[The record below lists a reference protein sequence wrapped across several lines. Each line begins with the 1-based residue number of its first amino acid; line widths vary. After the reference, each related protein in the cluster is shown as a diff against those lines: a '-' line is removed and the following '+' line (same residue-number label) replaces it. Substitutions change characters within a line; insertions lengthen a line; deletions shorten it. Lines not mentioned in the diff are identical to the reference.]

1 MVCVCVLSHFS
12 HVRLFVILWTVASQ
26 AALSMGFSSQEYQS
40 ELPFPSPGDLPNPV
54 IKPECPA
61 SPALQMDYLSLS
73 HWGSAPLL

>member
-1 MVCVCVLSHFS
+1 
-12 HVRLFVILWTVASQ
+12 VILWTVASQ

-61 SPALQMDYLSLS
+61 SPALQMDYLLLS